1 MMIDRRVVRNIL
13 DSLDEKLVSKK
24 QLISA
29 FRNVI
34 HNESVESLIAN
45 LRRNG
50 EILYVFK
57 GYYYIL
63 EPAERQGGY
72 TRYSSEEM
80 VYATLNNLNIR
91 WYLGLESALE
101 RNRITWQG
109 VVSPII
115 INSSFSGNRRIM
127 GIPYR
132 FRKMKR
138 SLFEFGFVKKTTKN
152 RIVFYYSD
160 PEKTLLDYHYFHRRI
175 PSELSAYKHTK
186 KAHSYVLQYARN
198 SKRKV
203 TGL

>member
-1 MMIDRRVVRNIL
+1 MIERRVVRNIL
-13 DSLDEKLVSKK
+13 DSLAEKIVSKK

-63 EPAERQGGY
+63 DPAERQGGY
-72 TRYSSEEM
+72 TKYSSEEM

-115 INSSFSGNRRIM
+115 INSSFSGNRRIL

-160 PEKTLLDYHYFHRRI
+160 PEKTLLDYQYFHRRI
-175 PSELSAYKHTK
+175 PDELSPYKHTK
-186 KAHSYVLQYARN
+186 TAHSYVQQYSQN